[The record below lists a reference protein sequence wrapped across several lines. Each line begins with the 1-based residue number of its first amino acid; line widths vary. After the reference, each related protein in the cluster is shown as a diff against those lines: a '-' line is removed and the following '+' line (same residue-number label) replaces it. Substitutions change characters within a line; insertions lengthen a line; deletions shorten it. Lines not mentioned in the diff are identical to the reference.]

1 MEKVKRKICLLIVL
15 EIFLLISVISVA
27 QAVVPLTVDVRCNGG
42 ECVINKIPNGF
53 VFYADPD
60 SDLTLT
66 PFVEG
71 GIGNKRYRWEKDNR
85 VVLDSRFLQTVVT
98 KEEEYLLTVT
108 DDGGSIERIIKIFP
122 RSKRDCTITLSP
134 IKLNDKVS
142 VREEIREYAIGDTFS
157 LIIPYT
163 TTGECDIKIKW
174 DTKDSGIIIKSPNSK
189 TTEIEIGSSAKTE
202 KKIIKATI
210 SDGSKSKEKEI
221 NITVVRNSPPSFKLD
236 FDYPESNSD
245 FEVYLEELK
254 TGSNSNENNDFIQSY
269 YAELKNNN
277 NVLISRVSWTR
288 RSYEEKI
295 PIIRMKTKGMGSHNL
310 TVTITDSHGA
320 GSTLTKD
327 VEVFEG
333 SNKKTPLVMNSLPNR
348 IDCKTG
354 EECKIN
360 AWKVFDRYN
369 RQASLRFY
377 DKTNKKTPLT
387 NLKGG
392 YCESPTCIH
401 IFEYQGTYIVGVEAG
416 YLNRKGFKEITV
428 VVTDNET
435 KSDIAPK
442 QILTPTSTRTPI
454 PYQKITSTPETPGM
468 EIWMAIIMII
478 VAIVFQRRKK

>member
-1 MEKVKRKICLLIVL
+1 VKRKICLLLIALV
-15 EIFLLISVISVA
+15 IFPMISVEA
-27 QAVVPLTVDVRCNGG
+27 FVPLTVDVRCSGG

-53 VFYADPD
+53 AFYADPD

-66 PFVEG
+66 PFAEG

-85 VVLDSRFLQTVVT
+85 VVLDSIFLQIVVT

-134 IKLNDKVS
+134 IKLNDKIS

-189 TTEIEIGSSAKTE
+189 TTEIEIGSSAKNE

-236 FDYPESNSD
+236 FDYPESNSV
-245 FEVYLEELK
+245 FEIEIKDLK
-254 TGSNSNENNDFIQSY
+254 TGISSNENNDFIQNY

-320 GSTLTKD
+320 GSTITENIEV
-327 VEVFEG
+327 VEG
-333 SNKKTPLVMNSLPNR
+333 NNKKTPLVMILDDP
-348 IDCKTG
+348 IYCQAG
-354 EECKIN
+354 EECKISALKTFLRYEKN
-360 AWKVFDRYN
+360 ANF
-369 RQASLRFY
+369 AFY
-377 DKTNKKTPLT
+377 DITQGKEKELSNSR
-387 NLKGG
+387 GG
-392 YCESPTCIH
+392 YCKGSPVCNH
-401 IFEYQGTYIVGVEAG
+401 NFEYPGTYKIRVKAFHAGRTGVVDV
-416 YLNRKGFKEITV
+416 NVNVKN
-428 VVTDNET
+428 NE
-435 KSDIAPK
+435 SHVK

-468 EIWMAIIMII
+468 EIWMAIITII